1 MRIKSRL
8 LKKVKIHKA
17 KDEKVPIAWEL
28 GKEIPKLPYRQCQE
42 TADLCEA
49 VVKLLKFRISES
61 DEDFWFCSGEIEPI
75 KFEHATLQNVDFEW
89 GTFGRPYRYTP
100 DVRQCPGVKKQIQ
113 VKLAEECLIN
123 YETLVE
129 FETQKTN
136 KCKAKKISSNNNE
149 EESSDFLNDSE
160 LIEGL
165 SYNQQ
170 LFEGCQRNP
179 FRLKNLQF
187 KISEEKRV
195 FWGVEFNIPDVVYE
209 HASLQ
214 NVEFEWG
221 TWSRPVVR

>member
-28 GKEIPKLPYRQCQE
+28 GKEIPKLPYKHCEQTE
-42 TADLCEA
+42 DLCDEL
-49 VVKLLKFRISES
+49 VKLLNFKISES
-61 DEDFWFCSGEIEPI
+61 EAVCWCCSEEIEAI
-75 KFEHATLQNVDFEW
+75 QFEHATLHNVDFEW

-100 DVRQCPGVKKQIQ
+100 DLRKCPGEENRFELKV
-113 VKLAEECLIN
+113 AEECLIGQ
-123 YETLVE
+123 ETLVE
-129 FETQKTN
+129 FETQKTT